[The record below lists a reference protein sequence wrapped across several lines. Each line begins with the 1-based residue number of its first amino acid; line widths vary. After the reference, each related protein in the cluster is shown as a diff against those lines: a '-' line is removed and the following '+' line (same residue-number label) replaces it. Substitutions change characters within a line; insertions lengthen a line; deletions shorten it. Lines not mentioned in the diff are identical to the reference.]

1 MAARLPQRRIAG
13 FTIVELL
20 ASVAILIIM
29 VLALARVFGAS
40 SMAWRNGNKRIESNN
55 SGRTAIEFMA
65 RELSG
70 LLVSP
75 NRPTMTLDSDIDD
88 YLGMKSD
95 MLSFVSLSHQA
106 EWFTNSAV
114 KFRDVQQ
121 VRYRVV
127 PMVGLTN
134 RYALVRYVVER
145 YDEGNSLTK
154 FTSYLTDDWVD
165 EFDSQRW
172 EWGSVLA
179 ENVRNFEVFI
189 TPEGSSTPQSDY
201 DYLTDGPAATIDIYM
216 EVLAEDDAI
225 KASLMPNNATMINAA
240 SRRYATR
247 IYVQNRTGYA
257 VP

>member
-1 MAARLPQRRIAG
+1 MAGSLHRRRAG

-40 SMAWRNGNKRIESNN
+40 SLAWRNGNKRIESNN

-75 NRPTMTLDSDIDD
+75 NRPTMTLDSDVDN
-88 YLGMKSD
+88 YLGMASD
-95 MLSFVSLSHQA
+95 VLSFVSLSHRA
-106 EWFTNSAV
+106 EWFSTSAV

-127 PMVGLTN
+127 PMVGLNN

-145 YDEGNSLTK
+145 YDEGNSLSK
-154 FTSYLTDDWVD
+154 FSSYIVDDWVD
-165 EFDSQRW
+165 EFDGQRW

-179 ENVRNFEVFI
+179 ENVRNFEVFV
-189 TPEGSSTPQSDY
+189 TPVGSQQPKSDY
-201 DYLTDGPAATIDIYM
+201 DFLTDGPAATIDIYL
-216 EVLAEDDAI
+216 EVLAEDDAV
-225 KASLMPNNATMINAA
+225 KASLMPGNKPFIDALT
-240 SRRYATR
+240 RRFATR